1 MGLLLNTF
9 YYLSTIYPHFSFIF
23 DGLQL
28 PIFTF
33 IFEAIVTIIGFH
45 IFCLFHMSFID
56 QLYEATNNQ
65 TPTCIKRIFK
75 ALQVFVFTMAII
87 CYSFVFIFID
97 FYSIVTFYILY
108 HHYYHQASV
117 TKLKSAK
124 RTIIIL
130 IFVLL
135 LICIVCVVDILFN
148 LQFIR
153 YGTYYDD
160 DRYGSDI
167 FRSSFI
173 ITMMMILV
181 FWTYSKDGTWFCWNY
196 RTHSVMCCI
205 YRCSEYRNY
214 IVITSPIKDKPMNG
228 INNLH
233 KMNLLDTP
241 TPTPINL
248 TINTDL
254 FGTPRTLTN
263 VTSSRS
269 TIDADGSITAD
280 ISSCDTATLIIAE
293 DTTSTTN
300 TL

>member
-108 HHYYHQASV
+108 AIIIFCQSLLVLYEARKLLKLLDISHHHYYHQASV

-135 LICIVCVVDILFN
+135 LICSVCV
-148 LQFIR
+148 
-153 YGTYYDD
+153 
-160 DRYGSDI
+160 
-167 FRSSFI
+167 
-173 ITMMMILV
+173 
-181 FWTYSKDGTWFCWNY
+181 
-196 RTHSVMCCI
+196 
-205 YRCSEYRNY
+205 
-214 IVITSPIKDKPMNG
+214 
-228 INNLH
+228 
-233 KMNLLDTP
+233 
-241 TPTPINL
+241 
-248 TINTDL
+248 
-254 FGTPRTLTN
+254 
-263 VTSSRS
+263 
-269 TIDADGSITAD
+269 
-280 ISSCDTATLIIAE
+280 
-293 DTTSTTN
+293 
-300 TL
+300 